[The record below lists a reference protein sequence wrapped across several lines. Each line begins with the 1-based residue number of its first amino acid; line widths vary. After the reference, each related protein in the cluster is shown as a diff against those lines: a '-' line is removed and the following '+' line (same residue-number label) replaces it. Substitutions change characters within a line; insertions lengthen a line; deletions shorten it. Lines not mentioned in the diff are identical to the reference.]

1 MKMIV
6 KMATR
11 SRPKKFMDVMERYFD
26 NLSGNH
32 EVRFVITCDLD
43 DETMNNQEIKSW
55 FSEAKKKYDIDAFY
69 GNSKSKVEA
78 CNADLENEEADVLL
92 LASDDMV
99 PVAKEYDDYIA
110 VAFDKIFP
118 EYDGAI
124 KFNDGLRSDM
134 LMTLPCLGWKLY
146 KAIGHLYHPDYTS
159 VYCDNEQTQ
168 VCYKL
173 NKLGASEQCIITH
186 RWIPGNHELADD
198 LHQRNENPEMYKK
211 DRDVFISREKNDFDV
226 ESVRAKLETAS
237 V

>member
-99 PVAKEYDDYIA
+99 PVAKELLL
-110 VAFDKIFP
+110 
-118 EYDGAI
+118 I
-124 KFNDGLRSDM
+124 KFSLSM
-134 LMTLPCLGWKLY
+134 M
-146 KAIGHLYHPDYTS
+146 
-159 VYCDNEQTQ
+159 EQ
-168 VCYKL
+168 
-173 NKLGASEQCIITH
+173 
-186 RWIPGNHELADD
+186 
-198 LHQRNENPEMYKK
+198 
-211 DRDVFISREKNDFDV
+211 
-226 ESVRAKLETAS
+226 
-237 V
+237 